1 MDNFAKLVSVRLK
14 TQPASPHPDPDLLTA
29 FADNA
34 LSTDE
39 RNRMLKHLGACSDCR
54 DTLFLALP
62 DSAESENVLL
72 VRPNRVSRLA
82 LRWGTVAA
90 SVVIAAL
97 FLTEYYSRHKSA
109 NVPAASQPVQIAAD
123 KTPPDIDHLG
133 AMGGKVSQAKQEER
147 TETKAR
153 PPAKHMTAK
162 PEASLAFD
170 SSGQVRVRPAPSS
183 ADELSTQAAA
193 GSAVKES
200 PAAPAS
206 NTPSQSIGA
215 GDASKS
221 ANELGDVSGNRAP
234 IRAEKQPDS
243 ELDLKKASPPLEA
256 GRANAV
262 ASTPSALPQWMISPQ
277 GSLQRSYDSGKTW
290 QIVPV
295 QPDASFR
302 AFSATGT
309 EVWVAGD
316 AGSLY
321 HSSDSGKNWVRV
333 EPATAGHKL
342 QADIKS
348 VDFSDP
354 LKGALTTENGE
365 VWTTS
370 DGGKT
375 WAVK

>member
-1 MDNFAKLVSVRLK
+1 MDNFAKLVSVHLK

-54 DTLFLALP
+54 ETLYLALP
-62 DSAESENVLL
+62 DSAESQNVLL
-72 VRPNRVSRLA
+72 VRQNRVSRLA

-90 SVVIAAL
+90 SAVIAAL
-97 FLTEYYSRHKSA
+97 FFTTHYSAHKRDS
-109 NVPAASQPVQIAAD
+109 VPAAPQPVQIAAE
-123 KTPPDIDHLG
+123 KTPADLNHLG

-183 ADELSTQAAA
+183 EAESTQAAA
-193 GSAVKES
+193 GSAAKES

-206 NTPSQSIGA
+206 NTVSPQIEGRN
-215 GDASKS
+215 DPKS
-221 ANELGDVSGNRAP
+221 ANESVEISGRAP
-234 IRAEKQPDS
+234 APAEKQS
-243 ELDLKKASPPLEA
+243 AAELDLKKAVPAL
-256 GRANAV
+256 RASRAD
-262 ASTPSALPQWMISPQ
+262 AALAPAQLAQWTISSQ

-295 QPDASFR
+295 QPGASFR
-302 AFSATGT
+302 AFSTTGT

-316 AGSLY
+316 AASLY

-333 EPATAGHKL
+333 EPTTAGHKL

-354 LKGALTTENGE
+354 LNGTVTTENGE
-365 VWTTS
+365 AWTTS
-370 DGGKT
+370 DGGKS
-375 WAVK
+375 WALK

>member
-14 TQPASPHPDPDLLTA
+14 TQPASPHPDPDMLTA

-39 RNRMLKHLGACSDCR
+39 RNRLLKHLGTCSDCR
-54 DTLFLALP
+54 DTLFLPLP
-62 DSAESENVLL
+62 DSAESQNVLL

-97 FLTEYYSRHKSA
+97 FLTTYYSRHKSA
-109 NVPAASQPVQIAAD
+109 NVPAASQPVQIAAE
-123 KTPPDIDHLG
+123 KTPPDIDHL
-133 AMGGKVSQAKQEER
+133 AMGGKVSEAKQEQP
-147 TETKAR
+147 TETRAR

-183 ADELSTQAAA
+183 EAESTQAAA
-193 GSAVKES
+193 GSAAKES

-206 NTPSQSIGA
+206 NTVSPQIEGRN
-215 GDASKS
+215 DPKS
-221 ANELGDVSGNRAP
+221 ANESVEISGRAP
-234 IRAEKQPDS
+234 APAEKQS
-243 ELDLKKASPPLEA
+243 AAELDLKKAVPAL
-256 GRANAV
+256 RASRAD
-262 ASTPSALPQWMISPQ
+262 AALAPAQLAQWTISSQ

-295 QPDASFR
+295 HPGASFR

-333 EPATAGHKL
+333 EPTTAGHKL

-354 LKGALTTENGE
+354 LNGAITAENGE
-365 VWTTS
+365 AWTTS
-370 DGGKT
+370 DGGKS
-375 WAVK
+375 WALK

>member
-1 MDNFAKLVSVRLK
+1 
-14 TQPASPHPDPDLLTA
+14 
-29 FADNA
+29 
-34 LSTDE
+34 
-39 RNRMLKHLGACSDCR
+39 
-54 DTLFLALP
+54 
-62 DSAESENVLL
+62 
-72 VRPNRVSRLA
+72 
-82 LRWGTVAA
+82 VAA

-97 FLTEYYSRHKSA
+97 FLTTYYSRHRSA
-109 NVPAASQPVQIAAD
+109 NVPAASQPVQIAAE

-183 ADELSTQAAA
+183 EDESTQAAA
-193 GSAVKES
+193 GSAAKES
-200 PAAPAS
+200 PAAPATNAVS
-206 NTPSQSIGA
+206 PQIEGRNDP
-215 GDASKS
+215 KS
-221 ANELGDVSGNRAP
+221 ANESVEISGRAP
-234 IRAEKQPDS
+234 APAEKQS
-243 ELDLKKASPPLEA
+243 AAELDLKKAVPALRDSRADAVSVPP
-256 GRANAV
+256 V
-262 ASTPSALPQWMISPQ
+262 QWMISPQ
-277 GSLQRSYDSGKTW
+277 GSLQRSDDSGKTW

-295 QPDASFR
+295 QPGASFR
-302 AFSATGT
+302 AFSTTGT

-316 AGSLY
+316 AASLY
-321 HSSDSGKNWVRV
+321 HSSDSGRNWVRV